1 MTTPILLTETML
13 EGTTGLYSFALVDE
27 EDQGIDGGF
36 LTTLTLTL
44 YDVDSQTIINTRQD
58 QDILNANNGSIETDP
73 GPPLTTTV
81 TVELQPE
88 DTAILNE
95 HRVKEYRV
103 LSFVWTWDSGRRVGR
118 HVVQFGVEN
127 VLLVP

>member
-1 MTTPILLTETML
+1 MATPILLTETML

-27 EDQGIDGGF
+27 EDEGIDGSF

-44 YDVDSQTIINTRQD
+44 YDGESLTVVNNRQD
-58 QDILNANNGSIETDP
+58 QDILNANDGSIETDP

-81 TVELQPE
+81 TVELQPA
-88 DTAILNE
+88 DTVILNE

-103 LSFVWTWDSGRRVGR
+103 LSFRWTWDSGRRVGR

-127 VLLVP
+127 VLLVT